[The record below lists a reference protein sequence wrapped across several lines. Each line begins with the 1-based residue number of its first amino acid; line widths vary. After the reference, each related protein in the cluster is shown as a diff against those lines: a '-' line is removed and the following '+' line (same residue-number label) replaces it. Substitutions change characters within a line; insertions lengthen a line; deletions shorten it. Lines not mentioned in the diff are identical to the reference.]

1 MSQCNIPLHMEPD
14 AKRDEVVGV
23 SGGYLFVKIAIQH
36 DDNNLEKGN
45 EELIAFL
52 SRLIGIDESRISILQ
67 GKDFRIKLLGIDG
80 IGIEQVMRK
89 LKLHM
94 KS

>member
-1 MSQCNIPLHMEPD
+1 MEPD

-36 DDNNLEKGN
+36 DDDNLEKGN

-52 SRLIGIDESRISILQ
+52 SRLIDIDESRISILQ

-80 IGIEQVMRK
+80 LGIEQVLGK
-89 LKLHM
+89 LNPHM

>member
-1 MSQCNIPLHMEPD
+1 MSQCSIPLHMEPD
-14 AKRDEVVGV
+14 AKRDEIVGV
-23 SGGYLFVKIAIQH
+23 AAGYLRVRIAVQH
-36 DDNNLEKGN
+36 DDDNLEKGN

-80 IGIEQVMRK
+80 LGIEQVMGK